1 MIIQYCSDLHLE
13 FPENEKFLRTNPIE
27 SIGDILI
34 LSGDIVPFAIMDKYL
49 WFFEDLSSKF
59 KQIYW
64 VPGNHEYYYYYSD
77 ISSRT
82 SALNEKI
89 LHNVSLVNNLCV
101 QHDDITF
108 IFSTLWSNISEQ
120 NQYFIQNR
128 LSDFVVIK
136 NQDRLFLPLDY
147 NKMHRESIDFIKS
160 ALNNSA
166 TGSIVVAT
174 HHVPTF
180 LNYPEKYK
188 GDILNEAFVSELFEL
203 IESSNINYWIFGHH
217 HSNINDFTIANTLL
231 LTNQLGY
238 IRNNE
243 HHLFKTSTI
252 NVASLKQ

>member
-1 MIIQYCSDLHLE
+1 MMIQYCSDLHLE

-27 SIGDILI
+27 PIGDILI
-34 LSGDIVPFAIMDKYL
+34 LSGDIVPFVVLDKYL

-59 KQIYW
+59 KQTYW
-64 VPGNHEYYYYYSD
+64 IPGNHEYYYSD

-82 SALNEKI
+82 GALNEKI

-128 LSDFVVIK
+128 LSDFIVIK
-136 NQDRLFLPLDY
+136 NQDSLFLPHDY
-147 NKMHRESIDFIKS
+147 NELHRESIDFIKS
-160 ALNNSA
+160 ALNHSA
-166 TGSIVVAT
+166 TELTVVAT

-180 LNYPEKYK
+180 LNYPEQYK
-188 GDILNEAFVSELFEL
+188 GDVLNEAFASELFEL

-238 IRNNE
+238 IRNDE
-243 HHLFKTSTI
+243 HQLFKTSTI
-252 NVASLKQ
+252 NVASLKL